1 MRCLFVAD
9 EPDHFMDVSA
19 ILDAAR
25 LTTSTHRGSRAA
37 EQAILTE
44 RFRIV
49 VIGVDAYTSK
59 SMAFMH
65 RLRDRSIPVLAVT
78 HDPKL
83 RGMLLDLG
91 AERVVVLP
99 DQEGKLKFALET
111 LLSQSTVSK
120 KDTRARAAATTRGA
134 RPS

>member
-9 EPDHFMDVSA
+9 EPDHFMDVA
-19 ILDAAR
+19 AVLDAAR
-25 LTTSTHRGSRAA
+25 LATTTHRGARAA
-37 EQAILTE
+37 EQAILQD

-49 VIGVDAYTSK
+49 VIGVDAYTSE
-59 SMAFMH
+59 SMSFMH

-78 HDPKL
+78 HDAKL

-111 LLSQSTVSK
+111 LLSQSAVSK
-120 KDTRARAAATTRGA
+120 KDTKVRALATTRGA
-134 RPS
+134 RPF

>member
-1 MRCLFVAD
+1 M
-9 EPDHFMDVSA
+9 
-19 ILDAAR
+19 
-25 LTTSTHRGSRAA
+25 
-37 EQAILTE
+37 
-44 RFRIV
+44 
-49 VIGVDAYTSK
+49 
-59 SMAFMH
+59 
-65 RLRDRSIPVLAVT
+65 LAVT

-111 LLSQSTVSK
+111 LLGQSTVSK
-120 KDTRARAAATTRGA
+120 KDARRCAVATMRGA

>member
-1 MRCLFVAD
+1 MRCLFIAD
-9 EPDHFMDVSA
+9 EPDHFMDVA
-19 ILDAAR
+19 AVLDAAK
-25 LTTSTHRGSRAA
+25 LATSTHRGSRAA
-37 EQAILTE
+37 AQAIQKG

-49 VIGVDAYTSK
+49 VIGADAYTSE

-99 DQEGKLKFALET
+99 DQEGKLKFAVET
-111 LLSQSTVSK
+111 LLSQSTV
-120 KDTRARAAATTRGA
+120 
-134 RPS
+134 